1 MTDNFTCLLLRS
13 DSFEPCGGNQKRE
26 GKMKKAKTTK
36 NKEKKEN
43 LLLKLGQEPLGTVHI
58 LLQHLGFF
66 LHV

>member
-1 MTDNFTCLLLRS
+1 
-13 DSFEPCGGNQKRE
+13 
-26 GKMKKAKTTK
+26 MKKTKTTK